1 MLACKL
7 KLNAPGAATY
17 IEIIGCRW
25 GTVAHLTFLVFGLI
39 ANIVVSTVRFCPPG
53 FWGVPREGLPCGP
66 ASY

>member
-25 GTVAHLTFLVFGLI
+25 GTFAHMTFLVFGLI
-39 ANIVVSTVRFCPPG
+39 ANIVVSTVRPLG
-53 FWGVPREGLPCGP
+53 YTQ
-66 ASY
+66 AYIIA